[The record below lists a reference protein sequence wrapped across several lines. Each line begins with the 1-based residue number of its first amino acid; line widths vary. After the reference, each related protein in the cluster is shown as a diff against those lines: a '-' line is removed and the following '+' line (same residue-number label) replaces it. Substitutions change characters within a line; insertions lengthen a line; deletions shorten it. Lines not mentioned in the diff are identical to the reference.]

1 MASNI
6 LKNNYFGGPTHFY
19 RRWATCLGSRDN
31 LPKWQ
36 NQAGQVAGKMGGP
49 PSVKVAHVYVILRY
63 INSKFNRVPPV
74 EFCEKS
80 RFLDFWV

>member
-6 LKNNYFGGPTHFY
+6 LINNTFGGPTHFY

-31 LPKWQ
+31 LPNWQ

-49 PSVKVAHVYVILRY
+49 PSVKVAHVYVILR
-63 INSKFNRVPPV
+63 
-74 EFCEKS
+74 
-80 RFLDFWV
+80 